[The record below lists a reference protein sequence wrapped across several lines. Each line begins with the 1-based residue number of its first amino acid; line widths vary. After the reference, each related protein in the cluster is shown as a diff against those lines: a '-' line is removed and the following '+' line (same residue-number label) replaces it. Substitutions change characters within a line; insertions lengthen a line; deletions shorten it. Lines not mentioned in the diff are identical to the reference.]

1 MICAYDKIYL
11 DKARTVLGRMLDF
24 AVHELRYDITE
35 FFGMFIESG
44 VAKRFEDGDY
54 EVIVGMSG
62 VELAYTVLEQA
73 GIKSERI
80 KPNYTANRSEE
91 YWVGWALAYYQ
102 WMTSLSFADIVKHIP
117 IMEIR
122 ALYIPYHEMDI
133 RHFADK
139 MNELYKTAKS
149 ETNLKLLRQNRNL
162 SQRELAELSEIPV
175 RTIQQYEQRQK
186 NINKAQVEYLVILS
200 KVLCCRIEDLL
211 EKTE

>member
-24 AVHELRYDITE
+24 AVHDLQYDITE
-35 FFGMFIESG
+35 FFGLFIESG
-44 VAKRFEDGDY
+44 AANRFEDGDY

-62 VELAYTVLEQA
+62 VELAYTVLEQT

-80 KPNYTANRSEE
+80 KPNYTVNRSEE

-122 ALYIPYHEMDI
+122 SLYIPYHEMDI

-162 SQRELAELSEIPV
+162 SQRELAELAEIPI